1 MTTRA
6 EIDAELARLEQLIAE
21 LARTHEPECV
31 LEAFAAEAEW
41 IEHHK
46 PAELCE
52 YVNESIDRMLAR
64 AGLVEAGYEGRSCDQ

>member
-6 EIDAELARLEQLIAE
+6 EIDAELARLEQLIPE
-21 LARTHEPECV
+21 LVRTHERDSV

-46 PAELCE
+46 PGDLCE
-52 YVNESIDRMLAR
+52 YVNEGIDRMLAR
-64 AGLVEAGYEGRSCDQ
+64 AGLVEGHAGRSCDR